1 MTAFPRA
8 EQLSR
13 HTIFP
18 GVTIQTTAGEQMQL
32 SVVEMEPNAVVEAH
46 SHPNEQVG
54 MVLAGRALF
63 MIGGEQ
69 KMLGPGDLYLI
80 PGGVVHRVV
89 ASEQGLRALDIFTP
103 VREEYR

>member
-1 MTAFPRA
+1 MTAFPSS

-18 GVTIQTTAGEQMQL
+18 GVTIQTATAERMQL
-32 SVVEMEPNAVVEAH
+32 SVVEMQPHAVVEAH
-46 SHPNEQVG
+46 SHSNEQVG

-63 MIGGEQ
+63 IVGNEE
-69 KMLGPGDLYLI
+69 KMLGPGDLYRI

-89 ASEQGLRALDIFTP
+89 ASEEGLRALDVFSP